1 MILNEI
7 LSSTPKKEIKKKINN
22 NSSDI
27 KLNFNEDNNIQK
39 GNISQSSISSDLNTN
54 KYKQLNQEKNEIE
67 YETFNPNSNIK
78 LFEKTEQSILN
89 NINKSDMSINKI
101 FSDFNPYDVN
111 NFLGKPRN
119 NFLSSFQKKN
129 SYTEYNSN
137 NNKTIY
143 NISPITSNYKLLLN
157 NKKIEEDKLIKDKFD
172 PKKYFILKHQKES
185 RRMIIEYLKILL
197 NEKKENLNSILSK
210 NLINPII
217 LLKEKKIE
225 KEKSTENIILINKKP
240 SNITLG
246 EQKFSQLTLNNN
258 KSNSN
263 NSMINVNNQNNNN
276 SSLNL
281 MNNFLN
287 NINDESPEK
296 ISLLTFLS
304 IPRIMKMIITKD
316 KKIPFLF
323 QTSPT
328 IISCSYGIE
337 SYIFK
342 WSDCKNFSQ
351 IGFFDFINVDN
362 CSLNQF
368 DNKIFQI
375 SISSNNNM
383 EKIYYFIEAENN
395 QIALKY
401 IHSIYF
407 ISQVI
412 KCRAFKRKI
421 K

>member
-54 KYKQLNQEKNEIE
+54 KYKQINQEKNEIE

-119 NFLSSFQKKN
+119 TFLSSFQKKN

-197 NEKKENLNSILSK
+197 NEKK
-210 NLINPII
+210 
-217 LLKEKKIE
+217 
-225 KEKSTENIILINKKP
+225 
-240 SNITLG
+240 
-246 EQKFSQLTLNNN
+246 
-258 KSNSN
+258 
-263 NSMINVNNQNNNN
+263 
-276 SSLNL
+276 
-281 MNNFLN
+281 
-287 NINDESPEK
+287 
-296 ISLLTFLS
+296 
-304 IPRIMKMIITKD
+304 
-316 KKIPFLF
+316 
-323 QTSPT
+323 
-328 IISCSYGIE
+328 
-337 SYIFK
+337 
-342 WSDCKNFSQ
+342 
-351 IGFFDFINVDN
+351 
-362 CSLNQF
+362 
-368 DNKIFQI
+368 
-375 SISSNNNM
+375 
-383 EKIYYFIEAENN
+383 
-395 QIALKY
+395 
-401 IHSIYF
+401 
-407 ISQVI
+407 
-412 KCRAFKRKI
+412 
-421 K
+421 